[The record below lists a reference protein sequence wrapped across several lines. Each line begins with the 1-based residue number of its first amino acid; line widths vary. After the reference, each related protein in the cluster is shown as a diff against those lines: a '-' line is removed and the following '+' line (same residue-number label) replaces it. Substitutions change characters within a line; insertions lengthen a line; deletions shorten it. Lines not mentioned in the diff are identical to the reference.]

1 MSKLYFAIAG
11 SIVGVLLLALA
22 VRLLL
27 YHYKSWFRNSS
38 KRSSETGSSDPS
50 TLEWNRGG
58 GEGRRSSSSA
68 PGHPLFG
75 QQHKGGRQFT
85 LEELAQATRQFS
97 DNSIIGHGSFGPVYK
112 GLLYDTIVAI
122 KRRYGSPQDH
132 FVAEVA
138 YLSEIRHRNLVTLLG
153 YCQESGYQMLV
164 FEYVPNGSMFNH
176 LFDAGFEPPTK
187 LEFKQRLSIA
197 IGAAKGLSHLHS
209 LSPHLQHKN
218 FKSTNV
224 LVDENFIV
232 KVSDAGIAN
241 LLEKVEE
248 EAGPSHHQS
257 GGLIN
262 AFRDPEVESSGSF
275 NEESDVYSFG
285 VFLLELITGHQAQQ
299 IQSLGSNEGLIQ
311 WVASRLSRDE
321 FVDRRIVGSFTTDG
335 MRDMIKLMLK
345 CMSFPGKGRPK
356 MEMVVAELERIREE
370 EMALT
375 TVMGESTTT
384 IIKGSEL
391 FT

>member
-1 MSKLYFAIAG
+1 MSKLYVVIAG
-11 SIVGVLLLALA
+11 LSGGIVVVLLLALA
-22 VRLLL
+22 FRLLR
-27 YHYKSWFRNSS
+27 HRFKNFS

-50 TLEWNRGG
+50 TLGKLDSNVVT
-58 GEGRRSSSSA
+58 
-68 PGHPLFG
+68 
-75 QQHKGGRQFT
+75 QHKGRQFT
-85 LEELAQATRQFS
+85 LEELGQATRHFS
-97 DNSIIGHGSFGPVYK
+97 ENSIIGYGSFGPVYK

-122 KRRYGSPQDH
+122 KRRHGPPRDD
-132 FVAEVA
+132 FVAEVT

-176 LFDAGFEPPTK
+176 LFDAGFESPTK

-197 IGAAKGLSHLHS
+197 LGAAKGLCHLHS

-218 FKSTNV
+218 FKSTKV

-232 KVSDAGIAN
+232 KVSDAGISN
-241 LLEKVEE
+241 LVEKIEE
-248 EAGPSHHQS
+248 EAGPSHQQAKHNY
-257 GGLIN
+257 LI
-262 AFRDPEVESSGSF
+262 RVESSGGSF
-275 NEESDVYSFG
+275 NELSDVYSFG
-285 VFLLELITGHQAQQ
+285 VFLLELITGHQAHQ

-311 WVASRLSRDE
+311 WVLVVASRLSTNE

-356 MEMVVAELERIREE
+356 MEMVVIELERIREK

>member
-1 MSKLYFAIAG
+1 MSKLYVVIAG
-11 SIVGVLLLALA
+11 LSGGIVVVLLLALA
-22 VRLLL
+22 FRLLR
-27 YHYKSWFRNSS
+27 HRFKNFS

-50 TLEWNRGG
+50 TLEWNREGG
-58 GEGRRSSSSA
+58 DQGRRSVS
-68 PGHPLFG
+68 GHPLFG
-75 QQHKGGRQFT
+75 QQHKGRQFT
-85 LEELAQATRQFS
+85 LEELGQATRHFS
-97 DNSIIGHGSFGPVYK
+97 ENSIIGYGSFGPVYK

-122 KRRYGSPQDH
+122 KRRHGPPRDD
-132 FVAEVA
+132 FVAEVT

-176 LFDAGFEPPTK
+176 LFDAGFESPTK

-197 IGAAKGLSHLHS
+197 LGAAKGLCHLHS

-218 FKSTNV
+218 FKSTKV

-232 KVSDAGIAN
+232 KVSDAGISN
-241 LLEKVEE
+241 LVEKIEE
-248 EAGPSHHQS
+248 EAGPSHQQS
-257 GGLIN
+257 N
-262 AFRDPEVESSGSF
+262 MNNVFRDPEVESSGGSF
-275 NEESDVYSFG
+275 NELSDVYSFG
-285 VFLLELITGHQAQQ
+285 VFLLELITGHQAHQ

-311 WVASRLSRDE
+311 WVASRLSTNE

-356 MEMVVAELERIREE
+356 MEMVVIELERIREK

>member
-1 MSKLYFAIAG
+1 MSKLYVVIAG
-11 SIVGVLLLALA
+11 LSGGIVVVLLLALA
-22 VRLLL
+22 FRLLR
-27 YHYKSWFRNSS
+27 HRFKNFS

-50 TLEWNRGG
+50 TLEWNREGG
-58 GEGRRSSSSA
+58 DQGRRSVS
-68 PGHPLFG
+68 GHPLFG
-75 QQHKGGRQFT
+75 QQHKGRQFT
-85 LEELAQATRQFS
+85 LEELGQATRHFS
-97 DNSIIGHGSFGPVYK
+97 ENSIIGYGSFGPVYK

-122 KRRYGSPQDH
+122 KRRHGPPRDD
-132 FVAEVA
+132 FVAEVT

-176 LFDAGFEPPTK
+176 LF
-187 LEFKQRLSIA
+187 
-197 IGAAKGLSHLHS
+197 GLCHLHS

-218 FKSTNV
+218 FKSTKV

-232 KVSDAGIAN
+232 KVSDAGISN
-241 LLEKVEE
+241 LVEKIEE
-248 EAGPSHHQS
+248 EAGPSHQQS
-257 GGLIN
+257 N
-262 AFRDPEVESSGSF
+262 MNNVFRDPEVESSGGSF
-275 NEESDVYSFG
+275 NELSDVYSFG
-285 VFLLELITGHQAQQ
+285 VFLLELITGHQAHQ

-311 WVASRLSRDE
+311 WVASRLSTNE

-356 MEMVVAELERIREE
+356 MEMVVIELERIREK